1 MEIELEKVGIDRS
14 GKIISISS
22 LNPLVAF
29 VNESV
34 FDVCRKMSCSLH
46 RSIPVVDKKFNLK
59 GIVTITDIFNL
70 FLSEWKISLPIEIIM
85 SKEVVSCEENETIEY
100 VLQKMRIS
108 KKGRLP
114 VLSFNKVVGIVSETD
129 FILSIK
135 KFEFLE
141 GIRINEVMV
150 KKPFFISQT
159 FTIKDVMRTMV
170 NTKYRRL
177 PVVENGKLV
186 GYITSTLLFK
196 TLVENSFSSIF
207 LSKRVSEVMVR
218 NPITAKKSDSLGN
231 VLQKMREKKISSML
245 IVSEDNKLEGIFT
258 ERDFINLLV

>member
-14 GKIISISS
+14 KKIISISS

-34 FDVCRKMSCSLH
+34 FDVCKKISDSLH

-70 FLSEWKISLPIEIIM
+70 FFSEWEMNLPIQLVM

-100 VLQKMRIS
+100 VLEKMKIS
-108 KKGRLP
+108 KRGRLP
-114 VLSFNKVVGIVSETD
+114 VLSINKVVGIVSETD

-135 KFEFLE
+135 NFESLE
-141 GIRINEVMV
+141 NIRIDEFMV
-150 KKPFFISQT
+150 KKPFFIPPT

-177 PVVENGKLV
+177 PIVENGKLV

-196 TLVENSFSSIF
+196 RLVENSFSNMF
-207 LSKRVSEVMVR
+207 LSKKVSEVMVR
-218 NPITAKKSDSLGN
+218 NPITSNKYDSLGN
-231 VLQKMREKKISSML
+231 VLRKMRENKISSML
-245 IVSEDNKLEGIFT
+245 IVSDENKLEGIFT
-258 ERDFINLLV
+258 ERDFINLLI